1 MCMYIIL
8 HCTHVHYMYVHVY
21 QCSCVDLACVYMY
34 MYIMYLIVHIIY
46 MYCVDLVCIYMYM
59 YYFQS
64 DLLVLTCDLLSNIAL
79 HELWD
84 LHITHQ
90 SSITML
96 LVRPDHTQQDDPMK
110 KLSIQSTG
118 MDLRLLNIVITI
130 HIIFRTG
137 SDRFNNI
144 WTSCV
149 SFCFSRCRG
158 WT

>member
-1 MCMYIIL
+1 
-8 HCTHVHYMYVHVY
+8 
-21 QCSCVDLACVYMY
+21 
-34 MYIMYLIVHIIY
+34 
-46 MYCVDLVCIYMYM
+46 M

-118 MDLRLLNIVITI
+118 MDLRLLSIVIYMYNTYYI
-130 HIIFRTG
+130 
-137 SDRFNNI
+137 
-144 WTSCV
+144 
-149 SFCFSRCRG
+149 
-158 WT
+158 

>member
-1 MCMYIIL
+1 
-8 HCTHVHYMYVHVY
+8 
-21 QCSCVDLACVYMY
+21 
-34 MYIMYLIVHIIY
+34 
-46 MYCVDLVCIYMYM
+46 MYM

-158 WT
+158 